1 MTIPS
6 PNMGL
11 LIFVIITVIYFIIS
25 YTTEETH
32 SASNFAIYILLLL
45 GIQIGI
51 SINLTKALCGEVH
64 IKIAFLYTIIPWT
77 LIFGMLNLLLLK
89 FPGWLKP
96 FSNTIGY
103 YIANLSGELNNIL
116 ASILKT
122 HMDTNNASLNDT
134 LGKIYENQALL
145 INEIPDAGQGFDN
158 FWEKLDAGG
167 LLASNAN
174 DKKKDLQKLVKL
186 KFIISKFIWF
196 MLTGL
201 LTISTSY
208 NYLVKSGCNT
218 SVKEMIKRH
227 NDYEKIVEVK
237 TKNKVENKRIYKD
250 RGE

>member
-1 MTIPS
+1 MAIPS

-11 LIFVIITVIYFIIS
+11 VIFVIITVIYFIIS
-25 YTTEETH
+25 YATEE
-32 SASNFAIYILLLL
+32 SSSNFAIYILLLL

-51 SINLTKALCGEVH
+51 SINLTKELCGEVQ
-64 IKIAFLYTIIPWT
+64 IKNAFLYTILPWT
-77 LIFGMLNLLLLK
+77 LIFGILNLLLLV

-103 YIANLSGELNNIL
+103 YIANFSGDLNNIL

-122 HMDTNNASLNDT
+122 HMDTKNSGLNET

-145 INEIPDAGQGFDN
+145 INEIPNAEEGFEN
-158 FWEKLDAGG
+158 FWKNLSDGG
-167 LLASNAN
+167 LLADDADS
-174 DKKKDLQKLVKL
+174 KKDDLQKIVKL

-196 MLTGL
+196 TLSGL

-218 SVKEMIKRH
+218 SVKEMVKRH
-227 NDYEKIVEVK
+227 NDYEKIVAENNNK
-237 TKNKVENKRIYKD
+237 TVENKRIYTD
-250 RGE
+250 TGE